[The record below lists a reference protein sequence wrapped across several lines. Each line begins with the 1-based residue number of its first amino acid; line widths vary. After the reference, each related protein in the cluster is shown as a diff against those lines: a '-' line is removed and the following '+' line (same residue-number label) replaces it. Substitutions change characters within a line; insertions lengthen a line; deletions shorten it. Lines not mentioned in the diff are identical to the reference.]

1 MASSDPPS
9 FAALS
14 TQERQLC
21 EYFRDLPK
29 KSKYKYTQESALE
42 LCKMLFWSLAG
53 KDEHLPLLF
62 PKGMPADM
70 KLRGAQ
76 GAEEGAEYSEAA
88 RGKRCGHILKSGE
101 ASYMCRTCSID
112 DTCCLCSRCYHATD
126 HTGHQVRINISS
138 GNTGCC
144 DCGDEEAWK
153 VPLIC
158 TIHSHVHG
166 NDSVDKGKGVD
177 ALPND
182 LKTSMRMTI
191 GRVLDYI
198 CDVISCSPEQLRMAK
213 TKESILTDE
222 TQATLFSN
230 YYGDERPEDERQ
242 YCLVIWN
249 DEKHTLRD
257 VQEQIARACKKR
269 QIEAHAHARETDSI
283 GRSILATSS
292 DIDALLRMAKKL
304 EEIRVT
310 VTIRAARDTFR
321 EQMCATMVEWLLDI
335 SGCSVGKDHHILLNT
350 VCEEFLKPWR
360 EGSSASYKLAGLSGI
375 DDEADIEDQIERS
388 QHLSHSL
395 LHAFQQRFA
404 GATAPTLDDE
414 DLDSDGL
421 EIIELAVDDHDNALT
436 DDEDDEDDIMQ
447 EIDEDE
453 DDDAVDWVSNV
464 QTVADTEDVVAAGFP
479 PPPPVPPIDP
489 HNNIAAGS
497 STEATEAGAS
507 NAPLPATVAQIPTI
521 VASSV
526 SLTSDSVP
534 PARVRPRDLTPSEAD
549 IVEPLIAPNAYPKAE
564 IIPKTPNRKKSEKP
578 KPGRYWTEYPE
589 MYRNRSTEES
599 RADDVFQRVRLDHLI
614 LFDLRMWKKV
624 RNDLRALYI
633 STMVTIPKFKHILG
647 RRFAALYTTL
657 AQLYLIGDREP
668 DHSIIS
674 LSLQMFTT
682 PSITAELVERANFLT
697 NLFAILYTFL
707 TTRQVSH
714 PWEVSSTATLA
725 FDSGS
730 VTNRRMYHFYMD
742 LKHLFSSLHV
752 QHCLRT
758 EPRYLMQFLDL
769 VKLHQGIGPNTRAVG
784 EHVEY
789 ETDSWITASLV
800 TREINRMA
808 RQFSEAFRNL
818 APEDMGSLKNAIR
831 TTAKTLI
838 LHCVGAERFRFKNA
852 EIKREVRFKGV
863 GKYEF
868 DIAMEE
874 TSVVDFVVE
883 QEPISFHHALHYTL
897 SWLIEC
903 GRSMSNE
910 ELRNLLSF
918 TTEDLM
924 LQPRSMGH
932 KTMTHSNL
940 TPEDY
945 LINTFDFPLRVCAWL
960 SQIKTNMWVRN
971 GISLRHQ
978 AATYR
983 GVSMRDVCYQRDLFM
998 LQTAAVTCNP
1008 SRVLASIVDRF
1019 GQEKWL
1025 AGLFHQNC
1033 ESQDDNQHL
1042 DVVEDMIHLL
1052 ISILSDRSA
1061 LIPIEEEPDPIL
1073 VSMRR
1078 DLIHVLCLKPLS
1090 FSEIS
1095 SKVPD
1100 RYSEHPN
1107 FHSVLEELS
1116 TFEFREG
1123 ISDVGT
1129 FKLRPELA
1137 EEIDIFNSHFTRNQ
1151 REESEAVYR
1160 KAMAQRTGKK
1170 LEEIVYEPKLRP
1182 IHSGAFKDLAALT
1195 STGMFAQIVFFCLLY
1210 PLNIATAKS
1219 TVQPSRVEVYLN
1231 SVLHLVLIA
1240 IAEDKIDETNC
1251 DNEECTSFIE
1261 IALTQESITIATDEK
1276 NTIRAATIVGLLR
1289 LLLLKSEYS
1298 GCHGK
1303 IELILSKIALQRP
1316 SLNKEA
1322 HDKLG
1327 IAIDSTPEAAEDTA
1341 LSAEEERE
1349 RKKKAAIS
1357 RQARVMAQF
1366 QKQQQE
1372 FMGKQGEID
1381 WGSDIGDSMDEDEA
1395 DAKADGTHQVTWKFP
1410 SGTCLQCQEKTDERK
1425 TFGTFAM
1432 FNESRIVRLT
1442 DIQIPAVV
1450 REVRNTPESLDQQMP
1465 RDRPFGMSGENIVK
1479 ITKYDKD
1486 GQPLESEEQGIS
1498 QGFSSKFT
1506 LPGPVSVSCGHLMHF
1521 SCFETYYEATQRRHA
1536 HQIARHHPESLKRF
1550 EFVCPLCK
1558 ALANTFVPIVWKPKE
1573 EVYPGVLQPETKMS
1587 AFLNKQMLNPLYT
1600 NSQPE
1605 LKVSTIFSNYASTSL
1620 IGPLAGSAA
1629 EARSGTS
1636 QWQPVSIT
1644 AVSGIPGVIGLDLA
1658 AQIPQPSNIR
1668 ESSFPST
1675 NNPMTDLVRIYS
1687 RMSNSL
1693 RTQDFLPCDMGS
1705 DSRQLCFNDTLVRS
1719 VAFSIASVEI
1729 QQRGVGVVAEPNTAA
1744 SFVSPGIF
1752 VDRIPEISMTYLKIL
1767 SDTAR
1772 TYILVGELRSGTDN
1786 FIEAQFQRDACTQLK
1801 QLFICDYSDL
1811 EDVNNIPP
1819 VLAIDGFVLLT
1830 DFAYCM
1836 SEVHQFEIAHLVRLC
1851 YLAEVVRVVHR
1862 ISNNIPAPSWS
1873 QRLFALPENTPS
1885 NIRTFAQFCQRLM
1898 EMTFDAKAPIETTSE
1913 PESSLENLGFEQ
1925 AGLSDLAGIYEFVK
1939 KYALVFLRKTAILMH
1954 ARFGVSFSAYTPS
1967 NPTDDELTRLTEAL
1981 CLPSFDDIIASIL
1994 PNATS
1999 LGWPDGL
2006 DHLVFGWI
2014 RHDLMYPTKS
2024 DTKSHKVTA
2033 NKLGVVEKSR
2043 AFVPMGLA
2051 HPAIFELIGLPKTFD
2066 TLIEEATRHKCPTT
2080 GKDIQDATIC
2090 LLCGEIFCGQ
2100 STCCLQEA
2108 NFELEGKIS
2117 VGGTQQHMWKCQGI
2131 TGVFLNIRKCCT
2143 FYLFRRSGSFA
2154 HAPYIDRYGETDM
2167 GLRHGR
2173 QLNLSQKRY
2182 DILRMAYLSNG
2193 IPSFISRRLE
2203 SDVNNGGWESI

>member
-88 RGKRCGHILKSGE
+88 RGKRCGHILKS
-101 ASYMCRTCSID
+101 
-112 DTCCLCSRCYHATD
+112 
-126 HTGHQVRINISS
+126 
-138 GNTGCC
+138 
-144 DCGDEEAWK
+144 
-153 VPLIC
+153 
-158 TIHSHVHG
+158 
-166 NDSVDKGKGVD
+166 DKGKGVD
-177 ALPND
+177 AFPND

-633 STMVTIPKFKHILG
+633 STMVTIP
-647 RRFAALYTTL
+647 
-657 AQLYLIGDREP
+657 
-668 DHSIIS
+668 
-674 LSLQMFTT
+674 
-682 PSITAELVERANFLT
+682 N
-697 NLFAILYTFL
+697 
-707 TTRQVSH
+707 
-714 PWEVSSTATLA
+714 
-725 FDSGS
+725 GS

-1073 VSMRR
+1073 VSMRQ
-1078 DLIHVLCLKPLS
+1078 
-1090 FSEIS
+1090 
-1095 SKVPD
+1095 
-1100 RYSEHPN
+1100 HPN

-1231 SVLHLVLIA
+1231 SVLHLMLIA

-1465 RDRPFGMSGENIVK
+1465 RDRPF
-1479 ITKYDKD
+1479 
-1486 GQPLESEEQGIS
+1486 
-1498 QGFSSKFT
+1498 
-1506 LPGPVSVSCGHLMHF
+1506 
-1521 SCFETYYEATQRRHA
+1521 
-1536 HQIARHHPESLKRF
+1536 ESLKRF

-1629 EARSGTS
+1629 EARSGSS

-1658 AQIPQPSNIR
+1658 AQIPQPSSIR

-2024 DTKSHKVTA
+2024 DTKSHKVTT

-2117 VGGTQQHMWKCQGI
+2117 VGGTQQHMWK
-2131 TGVFLNIRKCCT
+2131 
-2143 FYLFRRSGSFA
+2143 
-2154 HAPYIDRYGETDM
+2154 
-2167 GLRHGR
+2167 
-2173 QLNLSQKRY
+2173 
-2182 DILRMAYLSNG
+2182 
-2193 IPSFISRRLE
+2193 
-2203 SDVNNGGWESI
+2203 